1 MNQFIF
7 VVQTKDRKVHIG
19 TLQADSGDDA
29 NILIKDRFPEWASYD
44 LKGVTSKKY
53 TAHEITCKLETNRG
67 ASDVFLNMLQG
78 AGYKEVPLGTVNLHP
93 TEYMR
98 EKVDVCDDPKEE
110 MRVVLH
116 IPDGTAYH
124 LGEGTGY
131 SHFGASF
138 YFDASGRL
146 VSHGVYE

>member
-19 TLQADSGDDA
+19 TLQANHGDDA
-29 NILIKDRFPEWASYD
+29 NILIKERFPEWDSYD

-53 TAHEITCKLETNRG
+53 TTHKVTCTIRS
-67 ASDVFLNMLQG
+67 ATSPRDVFLNMLQG

-98 EKVDVCDDPKEE
+98 EKVETYQDPKTNAA
-110 MRVVLH
+110 VHLA
-116 IPDGTAYH
+116 DGTAYH
-124 LGEGTGY
+124 LGEGSGY
-131 SHFGASF
+131 SHFGATL
-138 YFDASGRL
+138 YFDANGKF
-146 VSHGVYE
+146 VSHGAYE